1 MEPAQGESIQPDE
14 YFDNKLLTSKIE
26 TDPKPLRCASIMG
39 CDKKLS
45 ADELPLMYDKQ
56 LLKVLLQGTQS
67 EVEAAC
73 CDARTANAQNRT
85 GETVLM
91 KACRHVMSAEGYT
104 KTWLIKHLL
113 EREADP
119 LCCCDSGKNVMHDLF
134 WSALPPP
141 ENVLEALEQTVVL
154 LLKHAGRE
162 GVLKL
167 MKSCDRFGFTP
178 VSYITPESQSNWEP
192 LVNSIF
198 SWDNN
203 NPSAAAAATIGSC
216 KRARE
221 PSVSSSE
228 ASFAE
233 LVTMEGGKTIDQIY
247 ESLNSDHVQ
256 LIKTLQESDAS
267 FLLSDMNDPDAIIV
281 AASNAFYK
289 ITGYSNAEVLGH
301 NCRLL
306 QGPETDFS
314 AVQMIR
320 QGLREKTSMLVSI
333 LNYRKDK
340 TTFLNDFALI
350 PLFNK
355 DRNLYFLGIQDC
367 KPEIWDKYG
376 SSCPPQLTKDL
387 QQTQLNE

>member
-1 MEPAQGESIQPDE
+1 
-14 YFDNKLLTSKIE
+14 
-26 TDPKPLRCASIMG
+26 
-39 CDKKLS
+39 
-45 ADELPLMYDKQ
+45 
-56 LLKVLLQGTQS
+56 
-67 EVEAAC
+67 
-73 CDARTANAQNRT
+73 
-85 GETVLM
+85 
-91 KACRHVMSAEGYT
+91 
-104 KTWLIKHLL
+104 
-113 EREADP
+113 
-119 LCCCDSGKNVMHDLF
+119 
-134 WSALPPP
+134 
-141 ENVLEALEQTVVL
+141 VL

-178 VSYITPESQSNWEP
+178 VSYITPEVRILWSAPSPQTVALERSLVPQITRSVQSQSNWEP

-387 QQTQLNE
+387 QQTQLDE